1 MGTINFNI
9 KNHFNVNNDNNKNNI
24 QGFMEGDIISGVI
37 TGKDNDKTTVRTKDL
52 VLNLDSSDV
61 SGNIKDNVNFEVVG
75 KDPSKL
81 VLKQIKTFTSFDNV
95 YHSKKADMISNE
107 ELLDMFK
114 ENKYIKN
121 TDTSTE
127 DLSDKEF
134 QEKML
139 LLKIQRSLKFGG
151 KNISKNVIAHLQ
163 SQGLSIDKV
172 SISILSE
179 LIGEVK
185 SVVQKDMSE
194 QQLKDFLKNVAST
207 TPSEEMPTKELIA
220 NMLNDNGFE
229 VSKANLNNVFDN
241 LQTLVNVQENIQ
253 NTDIKNILTKELDLT
268 VANINNNTYS
278 NNILQNYPVS
288 SNMQQ
293 NITKHLQALG
303 VYNEENQKIAE
314 MLFTNN
320 IDITE
325 DNINKVL
332 FFQNDF
338 PNFSSEDL
346 INLTLDM
353 TKNEI
358 SIENF
363 DLLNLSNKNV
373 NQSDISSFVD
383 NIKNTNVNDG
393 TFIYLDENDIEFTLT
408 NILQNKDNIGLSSN
422 LSNDAILQKKL
433 FLQTQLKLTYDSM
446 YSMAKN
452 GINIDVM
459 PLKQALSSLEN
470 YEQGVAQKNINSTI
484 LQDETQKELFTKT
497 MSFVSDLKLNSQE
510 VISSVLSNY
519 DDNKQFSIKSLNRYD
534 DQMGWQLDRYSA
546 KSNFARVEDKVEPFL
561 ESINIPLTEENITSA
576 KILLHNDIDITE
588 QNLNSALEINSK
600 LDFLKDNLSPT
611 IVAKML
617 QDGFNPVEENVDDIV
632 SYIDTFKE
640 VFGESN
646 NEKLIK
652 ELAKMNKDKNIADKT
667 KDAIKSVYRALN
679 QVSKNGVASV
689 GSLLNEDKN
698 LTLHKLID
706 SSKTFDKHFNDKTV
720 LDVTLSDNEEY
731 KKLSVTENT
740 NIAKLVSKG
749 VTYNS
754 TAMQLQNLID
764 NSNFEGL
771 KKYFE
776 ENQNNL
782 DELLPIVN
790 TKLKQINS
798 DIDLE
803 TVKEITQNISN
814 INQDTLSYL
823 LKNNIKLSRKNLNTF
838 KTLQDDVNL
847 STKNLNDLVDTD
859 TLDFESKLDENLS
872 LDQCSGKL
880 LDVAIGETQK
890 VNSDIDKIDLHT
902 KTLNLMEMQ
911 SYLSEQSDNY
921 YSFPIK
927 LDVTKEVTNLNM
939 FVPDKNALNKNDLN
953 IHLSLHTQKLKDLS
967 VNVDINR
974 DTQKIDFEI
983 STNKDSISLL
993 KNEENSLR
1001 ETLQDLGYNN
1011 VNISYKETDLTMGVT
1026 NLF

>member
-617 QDGFNPVEENVDDIV
+617 QDSFNPVEENVDDIV